1 MEIYRRSE
9 KKNGVSRLVVF
20 ETSKCTRLF
29 HPVFRWLPYLMT
41 ILNRSYPRSRG
52 REGSMREDFSAP
64 LVLDG
69 FHRPGK
75 ISATKFVC
83 TQVRPKPNRTE
94 TYPLVGGGGEGVAPT
109 VFIGRSRHISPF
121 QTWNDYMM
129 RKSRSLDD
137 ARVSNRFVSLCGTR
151 PVVDIRPANRLFTG
165 TSPTHNGPK
174 SGSRFWET
182 KFRIGIEITILK
194 YSNID

>member
-83 TQVRPKPNRTE
+83 TQVRLKPNRTE
-94 TYPLVGGGGEGVAPT
+94 TYPLVGGGVVRGWPRRFLSDVHGTFLRFRRGTIIWCGRVGVSMMHVWAIDLYPFVVPGPSST
-109 VFIGRSRHISPF
+109 SVRLIGCSQGRHRHTMV
-121 QTWNDYMM
+121 QN
-129 RKSRSLDD
+129 
-137 ARVSNRFVSLCGTR
+137 RVPGFGKPNFV
-151 PVVDIRPANRLFTG
+151 
-165 TSPTHNGPK
+165 
-174 SGSRFWET
+174 
-182 KFRIGIEITILK
+182 
-194 YSNID
+194 